1 MAHIGCPLVG
11 DGKYG
16 INRSDKAKGF
26 KYQALYAYKLIF
38 PKTAESNSLS
48 YLEGREF
55 SLDKKDVWFV

>member
-16 INRSDKAKGF
+16 INRADKADGF

-38 PKTAESNSLS
+38 PKTNESSSLS
-48 YLEGREF
+48 YLEGRTFEI
-55 SLDKKDVWFV
+55 DKKDIWFV